1 MGDLLPGTKTGGFG
15 RGVSVSGLN
24 SMINA
29 FNTAAPTTLTP
40 AGQALVSAGL
50 FTKAQLLALGAHPQQ
65 IAPVPSDE
73 ASLMG
78 LRAFDLNLSWQAKF
92 RERITISP
100 SIGFFNLFNFS
111 NFDLPGNAL
120 TGSLSGA
127 PGSINGTHETTR
139 NDRVGVGTGVFALGA
154 PRVVEFGLKITF

>member
-1 MGDLLPGTKTGGFG
+1 
-15 RGVSVSGLN
+15 
-24 SMINA
+24 
-29 FNTAAPTTLTP
+29 
-40 AGQALVSAGL
+40 
-50 FTKAQLLALGAHPQQ
+50 
-65 IAPVPSDE
+65 
-73 ASLMG
+73 MG